1 MPPSTTTTQRITA
14 LSQHLN
20 ASPNPTETAMATE
33 KKPPITCHILDTSIG
48 RPASSVP
55 VTLTLLSASPLTFT
69 STTTSDGRVTSWSPN
84 TPFSTLSLEQAFMT
98 EGDTRWS
105 LRFDTEEYFKERGV
119 QTFFPEVE
127 VKFVVREGQKGEHFH
142 VPVLVGGFG
151 YSTYRG
157 S

>member
-1 MPPSTTTTQRITA
+1 M
-14 LSQHLN
+14 
-20 ASPNPTETAMATE
+20 ASE

-48 RPASSVP
+48 RPASSIP
-55 VTLTLLSASPLTFT
+55 VTLTLLSPSPLTFT
-69 STTTSDGRVTSWSPN
+69 STTTSDGRVTSWTPS
-84 TPFSTLSLEQAFMT
+84 TPFSTTTLEDAFHS
-98 EGDTRWS
+98 EGDTRWA
-105 LRFDTEEYFKERGV
+105 LKFDTEAYFKERGV
-119 QTFFPEVE
+119 NTFFPEVE